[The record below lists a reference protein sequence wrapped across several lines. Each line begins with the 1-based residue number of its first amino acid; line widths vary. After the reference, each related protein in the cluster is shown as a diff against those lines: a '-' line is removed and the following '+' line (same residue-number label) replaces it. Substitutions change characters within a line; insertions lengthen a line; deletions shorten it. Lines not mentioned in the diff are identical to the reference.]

1 MKKFDELLKDV
12 PTELLQSYLSNAAA
26 ERFLAGTDKAG
37 NKITQAAK
45 VEAVEEATDFEGSAD
60 AADPRK
66 IAADMMKSAKSAVK
80 KNVGK

>member
-45 VEAVEEATDFEGSAD
+45 VEAVEEATDFESSAY
-60 AADPRK
+60 AADPGK
-66 IAADMMKSAKSAVK
+66 IAVSM
-80 KNVGK
+80 